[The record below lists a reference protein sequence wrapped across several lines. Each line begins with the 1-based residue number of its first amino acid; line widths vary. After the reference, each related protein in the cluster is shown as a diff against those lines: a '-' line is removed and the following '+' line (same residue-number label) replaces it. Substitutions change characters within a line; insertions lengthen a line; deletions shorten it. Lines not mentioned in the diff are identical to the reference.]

1 VSNFSAHERAFELL
15 PWYVNGT
22 LSDAEHGDVERHT
35 RNCLPCR
42 VALLEQR
49 HLARLLKEQPTV
61 RLSAEGGFER
71 LLAEIDASRQSAR
84 RVPGQRA
91 LRLPRPAHFATA
103 AALAASLVLAAW
115 LVTLGGDSRREATFV
130 TATQPGGANAEI
142 DVVFANN
149 VSAADHLALIRE
161 INGVAIDGPSDVGR
175 YRVRL
180 TEADADRIDGII
192 ERLRGDARVRFAA
205 RAYSTGEQP

>member
-1 VSNFSAHERAFELL
+1 MSNFYTHEKAFELL

-22 LSDAEHGDVERHT
+22 LSDADLGDVERHI

-49 HLARLLKEQPTV
+49 HLATLLKEQPTV

-84 RVPGQRA
+84 RAPRQRA
-91 LRLPRPAHFATA
+91 LRLPRLARFATA

-115 LVTLGGDSRREATFV
+115 LVTLGGDSREATFV

-142 DVVFANN
+142 DVVFAEN

-161 INGVAIDGPSDVGR
+161 INGVTIDGPSDVGR

-192 ERLRGDARVRFAA
+192 ARLRGDARVRFAA

>member
-1 VSNFSAHERAFELL
+1 MSFYPHEKAFELL

-22 LSDAEHGDVERHT
+22 LSDAEHREVERHM

-49 HLARLLKEQPTV
+49 HLATLLKEQPTV
-61 RLSAEGGFER
+61 PLSAEGGFER

-84 RVPGQRA
+84 RAAGQRA
-91 LRLPRPAHFATA
+91 LRLPRLARFAAA
-103 AALAASLVLAAW
+103 AALAASLVVAAW
-115 LVTLGGDSRREATFV
+115 LVTLRSDSRREATFV
-130 TATQPGGANAEI
+130 TATQPGGAHAEI
-142 DVVFANN
+142 DIIFADN

-161 INGVAIDGPSDVGR
+161 IKGVTIDGPSDVGR

-180 TEADADRIDGII
+180 TEGEPGRIDGVI

-205 RAYSTGEQP
+205 PAYSNGQQP